1 MIGKQDTMPN
11 TNAADWQD
19 DLETYHD
26 SYANVIVYDE
36 DQVTHLT
43 DFQLQPADLRVVFAA
58 LRDAATEC
66 GHDDA
71 RPLRDPDA
79 DGSTIYVCLGCH
91 DMWNSQEIASTPE
104 TAEQITQRVLALE
117 SLGTWEE
124 RLKAAVY
131 LARGE
136 QYRVTESPTQIAER
150 VLDNH
155 RIRPDWRRTGGQIIP
170 LLAEAVRIARGEE
183 S

>member
-1 MIGKQDTMPN
+1 MPN

-26 SYANVIVYDE
+26 AFANVIVYDA
-36 DQVTHLT
+36 DQSTHLT

-58 LRDAATEC
+58 LRDAAVC
-66 GHDDA
+66 QHNDP

-91 DMWNSQEIASTPE
+91 DVWNSQETASTPE

-131 LARGE
+131 LARDE
-136 QYRVTESPTQIAER
+136 QYRVTESPEQIAER

-155 RIRPDWRRTGGQIIP
+155 RIRPDWRRTGEQIIP

>member
-1 MIGKQDTMPN
+1 MPN

-26 SYANVIVYDE
+26 AYANVIVYDE

-58 LRDAATEC
+58 LRDAAQSEC
-66 GHDDA
+66 GHNDQGLNDDRLVVCYECGYTFPPA
-71 RPLRDPDA
+71 R
-79 DGSTIYVCLGCH
+79 
-91 DMWNSQEIASTPE
+91 E
-104 TAEQITQRVLALE
+104 TAEQITQRVLELE

-124 RLKAAVY
+124 RIKAAVY
-131 LARGE
+131 LARDE
-136 QYRVTESPTQIAER
+136 NYRVTERPERIAER

-155 RIRPDWRRTGGQIIP
+155 RIRPDWRRTGEQIVP

-183 S
+183 